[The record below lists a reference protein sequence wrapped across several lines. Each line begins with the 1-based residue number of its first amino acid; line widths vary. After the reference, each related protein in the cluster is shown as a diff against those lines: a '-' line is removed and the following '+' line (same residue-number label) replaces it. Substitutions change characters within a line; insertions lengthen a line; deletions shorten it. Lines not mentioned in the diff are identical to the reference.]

1 MTTVTSGYSEPLA
14 PLPAMPVGAGA
25 ALIAR
30 PVGHSPRGHSHL
42 ARHEYHTRVLF
53 LMHTVRGD
61 AEGAAMEGWE
71 APTGTSPT
79 RPSLQLLERDL
90 AQHMARRAV
99 RRTGTR
105 GDL

>member
-14 PLPAMPVGAGA
+14 TLPAMPVGAGA
-25 ALIAR
+25 ALKAR
-30 PVGHSPRGHSHL
+30 PVGHSPRGCSHL
-42 ARHEYHTRVLF
+42 ARHEHHTRVLF

-99 RRTGTR
+99 RRTGAR